1 MIIQCWNGKVRLCH
15 GETNL
20 GKKWS
25 TFLSWH
31 LFVLQDHLN
40 IYEDMELFY
49 STLPPVDWQQVVV
62 ELRSKLALLLCL
74 LSSVCTVPLLNGPYG
89 LWGSL
94 QACIPQEVNLLW
106 MIKHRA
112 NELHYHSGVS
122 NTVWNIDS
130 LVSAW
135 MDSFLAL
142 FKKSHYIKSCAE
154 LSDHSKAYTTTTGPL
169 SIQEVAWSKSN
180 FCFL

>member
-1 MIIQCWNGKVRLCH
+1 MVYLFILTSIRIARPFEYLWGYGAFLQYPPSSRLTAS
-15 GETNL
+15 GSAAEI
-20 GKKWS
+20 KW
-25 TFLSWH
+25 
-31 LFVLQDHLN
+31 
-40 IYEDMELFY
+40 
-49 STLPPVDWQQVVV
+49 
-62 ELRSKLALLLCL
+62 ALLLCL